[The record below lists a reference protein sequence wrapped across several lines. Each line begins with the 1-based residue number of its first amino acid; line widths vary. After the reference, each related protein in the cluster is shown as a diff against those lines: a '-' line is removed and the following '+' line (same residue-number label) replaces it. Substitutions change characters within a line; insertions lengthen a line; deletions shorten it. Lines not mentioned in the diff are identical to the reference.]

1 MKSKTMRHLFCRS
14 AFAACLMG
22 TAVMLPSCED
32 QNLTGQPSWLGNSIY
47 ERLQEEGNY
56 TTTLKLIDDLKL
68 TEVLSHTGSKT
79 LFVADDAA
87 FEEWFRTNDWGVTNY
102 DQLSDAQKKLLL
114 NSSMINNA
122 YLVELL
128 SNVSGNPP
136 QSGMC
141 MRRAT
146 SLSVYDSVYI
156 MKPADMPAGEVWD
169 QYRDRPEGIVLLKD
183 ATTPPMIHFLPKF
196 MEFYDFTEQDLSL
209 LTNGAATSLG
219 EAWVNGKQVF
229 ERDITCK
236 NGYIHKVNGVLTPND
251 NMAEII
257 RKQGRGGD
265 DDAEGTSLWSKF
277 IDRFAAPYYAG
288 NSITN
293 EYRRLYGTQDSV
305 YVLRYLSNQSSNG
318 KNNTTPDG
326 ETAPVVLPFD
336 PGWNQY
342 MYSNTMN
349 YDMHYDAAMMIV
361 PTNKAVQDWFE
372 YGAGNALKQEF
383 DSLEGIPNQTLIEL
397 LNVNMIDAL
406 TGKVP
411 SKFADIL
418 DPSTQESLG
427 ITPEDIVASHMGC
440 NGVVFV
446 VDKVFSPYSY
456 SSVVFPAMVRERT
469 FKTIYWGI
477 DYEPTS
483 DDSEPTLYFKPFL
496 NSKLSHY
503 SLLLPDNQAMMQYLD
518 PVYYGTGGSQ
528 SLLEFSY
535 DSLKSTLQA
544 KRITCTVDAN
554 GEIKKTIGVG
564 AGLDVSAAVM
574 KNRMRD
580 MIENM
585 IIVGEFKEG
594 QEYYKT
600 KSGSYVRVQN
610 PGVEG
615 MMTIQGA
622 WQMQHGGKAL
632 KVSKIYHQDNGE
644 AYQLE
649 GQMPLTSTKSLYMT
663 LKEQP
668 QYKQFFD
675 LANGSDGTD
684 KNSALFSGTMENTK
698 DEITGVCA
706 NSGTNFNFTLFDNFN
721 YTVYVPNNDS
731 VKALIDGG
739 ILPTWTDFKKY
750 KDIRDSRSGY
760 TQDEKDEASVYC
772 DVIKTRINSF
782 IRYHVHDNSLI
793 IGGET
798 GVMDYE
804 TMMLNEENRRF
815 YTVTTRVE
823 PTAMSV
829 TDVTGKT
836 RNVLTD
842 VPALYNNICRDY
854 WFSGGAGSTANPTRR
869 ILMDSDA
876 TVHLID
882 GVLRY
887 KSDAELGSWLD
898 ECALAWEEF
907 KANKE
912 KEEEEGGEQ

>member
-1 MKSKTMRHLFCRS
+1 MKSKTMRHLFCRG
-14 AFAACLMG
+14 AFAACLVG
-22 TAVMLPSCED
+22 VAVAFPSCED
-32 QNLTGQPSWLGNSIY
+32 ENLTGQPSWLGNSIY
-47 ERLQEEGNY
+47 ERLQEMGNY
-56 TTTLKLIDDLKL
+56 KTTLKLIDELGE
-68 TEVLSHTGSKT
+68 TETLSHTGSKT
-79 LFVADDAA
+79 LFAADDAA
-87 FEEWFRTNDWGVTNY
+87 FDEWFRTNDWGARSY
-102 DQLSDAQKKLLL
+102 DQLSKAQKKQLLY
-114 NSSMINNA
+114 SSMIDNA

-146 SLSVYDSVYI
+146 SLSIYDTVYT
-156 MKPADMPAGEVWD
+156 MKPAEMPAGEAWD
-169 QYRDRPEGIVLLKD
+169 KYRNRPEGIVLMKD

-196 MEFYDFTEQDLSL
+196 MEYYDFTEQDLSL

-236 NGYIHKVNGVLTPND
+236 NGYIHKVSGVLTPND

-265 DDAEGTSLWSKF
+265 EDPEGTSIWSRF

-288 NSITN
+288 NQITN

-305 YVLRYLSNQSSNG
+305 YVLRYLSNHSSNG
-318 KNNTTPDG
+318 ANKVTPDG

-361 PTNKAVQDWFE
+361 PTNKAITEWFE
-372 YGAGNALKQEF
+372 NGAGKSLKEEF
-383 DSLEGIPNQTLIEL
+383 DSLPGIPDLTLIEL

-411 SKFADIL
+411 SKFDDIL

-427 ITPEDIVASHMGC
+427 IKPGDIKTSYMGC
-440 NGVVFV
+440 NGVVFL

-477 DYEPTS
+477 DYEPAS

-503 SLLLPDNQAMMQYLD
+503 SLLLPDNEAMKLYLD
-518 PVYYGTGGSQ
+518 PVFYGTSGSQ
-528 SLLEFSY
+528 SLLSFEY
-535 DSLKSTLQA
+535 DSLESTVVA
-544 KRITCTVDAN
+544 KRTMCTVN
-554 GEIKKTIGVG
+554 QSGEVSTSGSSVG
-564 AGLDVSAAVM
+564 ISVTDEVM

-585 IIVGEFKEG
+585 IVVGEFKEG
-594 QEYYKT
+594 QEFYKT
-600 KSGSYVRVQN
+600 KSGSYIRVQN

-615 MMTIQGA
+615 LMTVQGA
-622 WQMQHGGKAL
+622 WQMQHGGKSL
-632 KVSKIYHQDNGE
+632 TVTKIYHQDNGE

-649 GQMPLTSTKSLYMT
+649 GQVPMTSTKSLYMT
-663 LKEQP
+663 LKEKDE
-668 QYKQFFD
+668 YKLFYE
-675 LANGSDGTD
+675 LANGGDSKD
-684 KNSALFSGTMENTK
+684 KNSVLFSATMENIDGET
-698 DEITGVCA
+698 TGVCA
-706 NSGTNFNFTLFDNFN
+706 NSGSNYNFTLFDNFN
-721 YTVYVPNNDS
+721 YTVYVPENES
-731 VKALIDGG
+731 IQELIDKG
-739 ILPTWTDFKKY
+739 ILPTWKEDFKTY
-750 KDIRDSRSGY
+750 MDIRDGRNS
-760 TQDEKDEASVYC
+760 KDEEREKASVYC
-772 DVIKTRINSF
+772 EVIKKRINSF

-798 GVMDYE
+798 GMADYE

-815 YTVTTRVE
+815 YTVTANVQAG
-823 PTAMSV
+823 AMSV
-829 TDVTGKT
+829 TDVTGQT
-836 RNVLTD
+836 RQVKTD

-854 WFSGGAGSTANPTRR
+854 WFSGKVGSVANSTRR

-887 KSDAELGSWLD
+887 QTDEQLGPWEEEAE
-898 ECALAWEEF
+898 LAWEVF

>member
-1 MKSKTMRHLFCRS
+1 MKSKTMRHLFCRG
-14 AFAACLMG
+14 AFAACLVG
-22 TAVMLPSCED
+22 VAVAFPSCED
-32 QNLTGQPSWLGNSIY
+32 ENLTGQPSWLGNSIY
-47 ERLQEEGNY
+47 ERLQEMGNY
-56 TTTLKLIDDLKL
+56 KTTLKLIDELGE
-68 TEVLSHTGSKT
+68 TETLSHTGSKT
-79 LFVADDAA
+79 LFAADDAA
-87 FEEWFRTNDWGVTNY
+87 FDEWFRTNDWGARSY
-102 DQLSDAQKKLLL
+102 DQLSKAQKKQLLY
-114 NSSMINNA
+114 SSMIDNA

-146 SLSVYDSVYI
+146 SLSIYDTVYT
-156 MKPADMPAGEVWD
+156 MKPAEMPAGEAWD
-169 QYRDRPEGIVLLKD
+169 KYRNRPEGIVLMKD

-196 MEFYDFTEQDLSL
+196 MEYYDFTEQDLSL

-236 NGYIHKVNGVLTPND
+236 NGYIHKVSGVLTPND

-265 DDAEGTSLWSKF
+265 EDPEGTSIWSRF

-288 NSITN
+288 NQITN

-305 YVLRYLSNQSSNG
+305 YVLRYLSNHSSNG
-318 KNNTTPDG
+318 ANKVTPDG

-361 PTNKAVQDWFE
+361 PTNKAITEWFE
-372 YGAGNALKQEF
+372 NGAGKSLKEEF
-383 DSLEGIPNQTLIEL
+383 DSLPGIPDLTLIEL

-411 SKFADIL
+411 SKFDDIL

-427 ITPEDIVASHMGC
+427 IKPGDIKTSYMGC
-440 NGVVFV
+440 NGVVFL

-477 DYEPTS
+477 DYEPAS

-503 SLLLPDNQAMMQYLD
+503 SLLLPDNEAMKLYLD
-518 PVYYGTGGSQ
+518 PVFYGTSGSQ
-528 SLLEFSY
+528 SLLSFEY
-535 DSLKSTLQA
+535 DSLKSTVVA
-544 KRITCTVDAN
+544 KRTMCTVN
-554 GEIKKTIGVG
+554 QSGEVSTSGSSVG
-564 AGLDVSAAVM
+564 ISVTDEVM

-585 IIVGEFKEG
+585 IVVGEFKEG
-594 QEYYKT
+594 QEFYKT
-600 KSGSYVRVQN
+600 KSGSYIRVQN

-615 MMTIQGA
+615 LMTVQGA
-622 WQMQHGGKAL
+622 WQMQYGGKSL
-632 KVSKIYHQDNGE
+632 TVTKIYHQDNGE

-649 GQMPLTSTKSLYMT
+649 GQVPMTSTKSLYMT
-663 LKEQP
+663 LKEKDE
-668 QYKQFFD
+668 YKLFYE
-675 LANGSDGTD
+675 LANGGDSKD
-684 KNSALFSGTMENTK
+684 KNSVLFSATMENIDGET
-698 DEITGVCA
+698 TGVCA
-706 NSGTNFNFTLFDNFN
+706 NSGSNYNFTLFDNFN
-721 YTVYVPNNDS
+721 YTVYVPENES
-731 VKALIDGG
+731 IQELIDKG
-739 ILPTWTDFKKY
+739 ILPTWKEDFKTY
-750 KDIRDSRSGY
+750 MDIRDGRNS
-760 TQDEKDEASVYC
+760 KDEEREKASVYC
-772 DVIKTRINSF
+772 EVIKKRINSF

-798 GVMDYE
+798 GMADYE

-815 YTVTTRVE
+815 YTVTANVQAG
-823 PTAMSV
+823 AMSV
-829 TDVTGKT
+829 TDVTGQT
-836 RNVLTD
+836 RQVKTD

-854 WFSGGAGSTANPTRR
+854 WFSGKVGSVANSTRR

-887 KSDAELGSWLD
+887 QTDEQLGPWEEEAE
-898 ECALAWEEF
+898 LAWEVF

>member
-1 MKSKTMRHLFCRS
+1 MKSKTMRHLFCRG
-14 AFAACLMG
+14 AFAACLVG
-22 TAVMLPSCED
+22 VAVAFPSCED
-32 QNLTGQPSWLGNSIY
+32 ENLTGQPSWLGNSIY
-47 ERLQEEGNY
+47 ERLQEMGNY
-56 TTTLKLIDDLKL
+56 KTTLKLIDELGE
-68 TEVLSHTGSKT
+68 TETLSHTGSKT
-79 LFVADDAA
+79 LFAADDAA
-87 FEEWFRTNDWGVTNY
+87 FDEWFRTNDWGARSY
-102 DQLSDAQKKLLL
+102 DQLSKAQKKQLLY
-114 NSSMINNA
+114 SSMIDNA

-146 SLSVYDSVYI
+146 SLSIYDTVYT
-156 MKPADMPAGEVWD
+156 MKPAEMPAGEAWD
-169 QYRDRPEGIVLLKD
+169 KYRNRPEGIVLMKD

-196 MEFYDFTEQDLSL
+196 MEYYDFTEQDLSL

-236 NGYIHKVNGVLTPND
+236 NGYIHKVSGVLTPND

-265 DDAEGTSLWSKF
+265 EDPEGTSIWSRF

-288 NSITN
+288 NQITN

-305 YVLRYLSNQSSNG
+305 YVLRYLSNHSSNG
-318 KNNTTPDG
+318 ANKVTPDG

-361 PTNKAVQDWFE
+361 PTNKAITEWFE
-372 YGAGNALKQEF
+372 NGAGKSLKEEF
-383 DSLEGIPNQTLIEL
+383 DSLPGIPDLTLIEL

-411 SKFADIL
+411 SKFDDIL

-427 ITPEDIVASHMGC
+427 IKPGDIKTSYMGC
-440 NGVVFV
+440 NGVVFL

-477 DYEPTS
+477 DYEPAS

-503 SLLLPDNQAMMQYLD
+503 SLLLPDNEAMKLYLD
-518 PVYYGTGGSQ
+518 PVFYGTSGSQ
-528 SLLEFSY
+528 SLLSFEY
-535 DSLKSTLQA
+535 DSLKSTVVA
-544 KRITCTVDAN
+544 KRTMCTVN
-554 GEIKKTIGVG
+554 QSGEVSTSGSSVG
-564 AGLDVSAAVM
+564 ISVTDEVM

-585 IIVGEFKEG
+585 IVVGEFKEG
-594 QEYYKT
+594 QEFYKT
-600 KSGSYVRVQN
+600 KSGSYIRVQN

-615 MMTIQGA
+615 LMTVQGA
-622 WQMQHGGKAL
+622 WQMQYGGKSL
-632 KVSKIYHQDNGE
+632 TVTKIYHQDNGE

-649 GQMPLTSTKSLYMT
+649 GQVPMTSTKSLYMT
-663 LKEQP
+663 LKEKDE
-668 QYKQFFD
+668 YKLFYE
-675 LANGSDGTD
+675 LAKGGDSKD
-684 KNSALFSGTMENTK
+684 KNSVLFSATMENIDGET
-698 DEITGVCA
+698 TGVCA
-706 NSGTNFNFTLFDNFN
+706 NSGSNYNFTLFDNFN
-721 YTVYVPNNDS
+721 YTVYVPENES
-731 VKALIDGG
+731 IQELIDKG
-739 ILPTWTDFKKY
+739 ILPTWKEDFKTY
-750 KDIRDSRSGY
+750 MDIRDGRNS
-760 TQDEKDEASVYC
+760 KDEEREKASVYC
-772 DVIKTRINSF
+772 EVIKKRINSF

-798 GVMDYE
+798 GMADYE

-815 YTVTTRVE
+815 YTVTANVQAG
-823 PTAMSV
+823 AMSV
-829 TDVTGKT
+829 TDVTGQT
-836 RNVLTD
+836 RQVKTD

-854 WFSGGAGSTANPTRR
+854 WFSGKVGSVANSTRR

-887 KSDAELGSWLD
+887 QTDEQLGPWEEEAE
-898 ECALAWEEF
+898 LAWEVF

>member
-1 MKSKTMRHLFCRS
+1 MKSKKMRHLFCRS
-14 AFAACLMG
+14 AFVACLMG
-22 TAVMLPSCED
+22 VAATFPSCED
-32 QNLTGQPSWLGNSIY
+32 ENLTGQPSWLGNSIY
-47 ERLQEEGNY
+47 ERLQEMGNY
-56 TTTLKLIDDLKL
+56 KTTLKLIDELGE
-68 TEVLSHTGSKT
+68 TETLSHTGSKT
-79 LFVADDAA
+79 LFAADDAA
-87 FEEWFRTNDWGVTNY
+87 FEEWFRTNDWGARSY
-102 DQLSDAQKKLLL
+102 DQLSKAQKKQLLY
-114 NSSMINNA
+114 SSMIDNA

-146 SLSVYDSVYI
+146 SLSIYDTVYT
-156 MKPADMPAGEVWD
+156 MKPAEMPAGELWD
-169 QYRDRPEGIVLLKD
+169 EYRDRTGGIVILKD

-196 MEFYDFTEQDLSL
+196 MEYYDFTEQDLSL

-236 NGYIHKVNGVLTPND
+236 NGYIHKVSGVLTPND

-265 DDAEGTSLWSKF
+265 DDPEGTSIWSKF

-288 NSITN
+288 NQITN

-305 YVLRYLSNQSSNG
+305 YVLRYLSNQSAVGSN
-318 KNNTTPDG
+318 KVTPDG
-326 ETAPVVLPFD
+326 ERAPVVLPFD

-361 PTNKAVQDWFE
+361 PTNRAVTEWFE
-372 YGAGNALKQEF
+372 RGAGMSLEEEF
-383 DSLEGIPNQTLIEL
+383 DSLPGIPDLTLIEL

-406 TGKVP
+406 TSKVP

-427 ITPEDIVASHMGC
+427 IKPEDIKTSYMGC

-446 VDKVFSPYSY
+446 VDKVFAPYSY

-477 DYEPTS
+477 DYEPAS
-483 DDSEPTLYFKPFL
+483 DDTEPTLYFKPFL

-503 SLLLPDNQAMMQYLD
+503 SLLLPDNNAMKQYLD
-518 PVYYGTGGSQ
+518 PVYYGTNGTQ
-528 SLLEFSY
+528 SLLSFKY
-535 DSLKSTLQA
+535 DSLESTVIAERLM
-544 KRITCTVDAN
+544 CTVTPSGDATPN
-554 GEIKKTIGVG
+554 SAIGQE
-564 AGLDVSAAVM
+564 ATEAVM

-585 IIVGEFKEG
+585 IIVGEFRNG
-594 QEYYKT
+594 QEFYKT
-600 KSGSYVRVQN
+600 KSGSYIRVQN

-615 MMTIQGA
+615 LMTVQGA
-622 WQMQHGGKAL
+622 WQMQHGDKKL
-632 KVSKIYHQDNGE
+632 TVTKIYHQDNGE

-649 GQMPLTSTKSLYMT
+649 GQVPMTSTKSLYMT

-668 QYKQFFD
+668 AYKLFFD
-675 LANGSDGTD
+675 LANGSDATD
-684 KNSALFSGTMENTK
+684 KNSVLFSATMENTK
-698 DEITGVCA
+698 GEVTGICA
-706 NSGTNFNFTLFDNFN
+706 NSGTNYNFMLFDNFN
-721 YTVYVPNNDS
+721 YTVYVPESDS
-731 VKALIDGG
+731 IQLLIDKG
-739 ILPTWTDFKKY
+739 ILPDWADFKIYSDKR
-750 KDIRDSRSGY
+750 KSG
-760 TQDEKDEASVYC
+760 TVEEREKASVYC
-772 DVIKTRINSF
+772 EVIKKRINNF

-798 GVMDYE
+798 GTADYE

-815 YTVTTRVE
+815 YTVTANVQADR
-823 PTAMSV
+823 MSV

-836 RNVLTD
+836 RSVKTD
-842 VPALYNNICRDY
+842 VPELYNNICRDY
-854 WFSGGAGSTANPTRR
+854 WFSGTAGTVANTTRR

-887 KSDAELGSWLD
+887 QKDGDLGPWEAEC
-898 ECALAWEEF
+898 ERAWEEY